1 MGWHPVT
8 GTFVGFVEPDGRLTL
23 DAPKVFKAYVAAK
36 FKGEEIELE
45 IRRRRTKRSDQQNKL
60 LWALLTPWA
69 HFLGYEP
76 TELKDELL
84 GLLWGYEEH
93 VSKLTGEVVRV
104 PDKGRSS
111 KLTTA
116 EFSELIDFMA
126 IKAAETGYVMDLPSE
141 ARTRTRTAA

>member
-1 MGWHPVT
+1 MNA
-8 GTFVGFVEPDGRLTL
+8 TFRGFTDHDGEFRL
-23 DAPKVFKAYVAAK
+23 DPIDAAK
-36 FKGEEIELE
+36 FKAYRQHFKGEECEFDF
-45 IRRRRTKRSDQQNKL
+45 RKRRTRRSDQQNKL

-93 VSKLTGEVVRV
+93 TSKLTGEVLRV
-104 PDKGRSS
+104 PNKGRSS

-126 IKAAETGYVMDLPSE
+126 IKAAETGYVMDLPDE

>member
-1 MGWHPVT
+1 MSTFIGFCEQD
-8 GTFVGFVEPDGRLTL
+8 GTWAL
-23 DAPKVFKAYVAAK
+23 DNQRQFDSYVAAK
-36 FKGEEIELE
+36 FRGEEIEIE
-45 IRRRRTKRSDQQNKL
+45 VRKRRTRRSDQQNKL
-60 LWALLTPWA
+60 LWALLTPWS

-93 VSKLTGEVVRV
+93 TSKLTGEVLRV
-104 PDKGRSS
+104 PNKGRSS

-126 IKAAETGYVMDLPSE
+126 IKAAETGYVMDLPDE
-141 ARTRTRTAA
+141 ARTRTRAAA